1 MTVKKALEW
10 AGRVLKEQNIET
22 PVKESGVLLAFV
34 LSKELSWLYAHPE
47 YILSPKQAERFT
59 SAVRLRSDGMPFQYI
74 SNKQEFMSLNFY
86 VDSNCL
92 IPRPDTEILVES
104 ALSWLKLHSRGVH
117 RVLDIGTGCGAIAIS
132 IARYCEKTM
141 VEAIDLSDGALEIA
155 KKNALYHGVHNRI
168 QFFKADFIHW
178 EAQTPYSV
186 VLSNPP
192 YIPSAAL
199 NDLMPGVREYEPL
212 MALDGGEDGL
222 MFYRAIAEKLKRL
235 LYPEG
240 ALFVEVGRGQAGH
253 VRGLFD
259 NKGLKTTVYKD
270 LAGIDR
276 VVCVEMSGKNS

>member
-1 MTVKKALEW
+1 
-10 AGRVLKEQNIET
+10 
-22 PVKESGVLLAFV
+22 
-34 LSKELSWLYAHPE
+34 
-47 YILSPKQAERFT
+47 
-59 SAVRLRSDGMPFQYI
+59 
-74 SNKQEFMSLNFY
+74 MSLNFY

-192 YIPSAAL
+192 YIPTAECAAL
-199 NDLMPGVREYEPL
+199 DDSVKHEPL
-212 MALDGGEDGL
+212 MALDGGEDG
-222 MFYRAIAEKLKRL
+222 MRFYRAIL
-235 LYPEG
+235 LGMTGAGLRIPVIFEIGYDRADAIG
-240 ALFVEVGRGQAGH
+240 ALADEFGAAAKLYRDWGGNWRTAVIE
-253 VRGLFD
+253 F
-259 NKGLKTTVYKD
+259 K
-270 LAGIDR
+270 
-276 VVCVEMSGKNS
+276 